1 MAKNDEDDFMDGM
14 SASELLNQTDID
26 ALIAEAMEEPDEII
40 YDPEGN
46 KVKTPRGTRI
56 EPYDF
61 RNPIFLT
68 EVELRRVRIRHEEF
82 IRYLSARLS
91 IFLRLEYSLKMSRLS
106 TLTYNKFTET
116 IANPAHVVLFKIE
129 QLFGVGVI
137 DINPRLALTMVDRML
152 GGKGHSVQG
161 ERYLTEIETNLVDD
175 VVAIVLEE
183 WCRQWKTEQ
192 ELDTTIIGHESNG
205 RFLETSPADA
215 IMLVLSMEAGV
226 GDCSETVQ
234 IGIPYY
240 TLEPIIK
247 KMHDAK
253 ERDLSRDIS
262 GIKAIWQDTFNDID
276 INVVAEW
283 DGGTIAA
290 KEALY
295 LRPGDVIRFP
305 KSVLKQTR
313 VRLANTVRFVGEIG
327 LDNNRV
333 AVKVSDKIA
342 GELQEG

>member
-1 MAKNDEDDFMDGM
+1 MADDEQTEG
-14 SASELLNQTDID
+14 ELLNQTDID
-26 ALIAEAMEEPDEII
+26 ALIQEAMEEPEEII

-46 KVKTPRGTRI
+46 KVKTPKGTRI

-82 IRYLSARLS
+82 IRYLAARLS

-106 TLTYNKFTET
+106 TLTYSKFTET
-116 IANPAHVVLFKIE
+116 IPNPAHVVLFKIE

-175 VVAIVLEE
+175 VVSIVLEE
-183 WCRQWKTEQ
+183 WCRQWKAEQ

-226 GDCSETVQ
+226 GDCSETIQ
-234 IGIPYY
+234 IGLPYY

-247 KMHDAK
+247 RMHEAK
-253 ERDLSRDIS
+253 EKDLGLDLAQSES
-262 GIKAIWQDTFNDID
+262 SWQSSFNQID
-276 INVVAEW
+276 IPVQAEW
-283 DGGTIAA
+283 DGDTLTT
-290 KEALY
+290 KEVLQI
-295 LRPGDVIRFP
+295 RPGDVLRFP
-305 KSVLKQTR
+305 KSVLKNTR
-313 VRLANTVRFVGEIG
+313 VRLANTIKFTGEIG
-327 LDNNRV
+327 LENNKV
-333 AVKVSDKIA
+333 GVKLNKKVEE
-342 GELQEG
+342 ELPES

>member
-1 MAKNDEDDFMDGM
+1 MADEEQEEG
-14 SASELLNQTDID
+14 ELLNQTDID
-26 ALIAEAMEEPDEII
+26 ALIQEAMEEPEEII

-46 KVKTPRGTRI
+46 KVKTPKGTRI

-82 IRYLSARLS
+82 IRYLAARLS

-106 TLTYNKFTET
+106 TLTYSKFTET
-116 IANPAHVVLFKIE
+116 IPNPAHVVLFKIE

-175 VVAIVLEE
+175 VVGIALEE
-183 WCRQWKTEQ
+183 WCRQWKSEQ

-226 GDCSETVQ
+226 GDCSESIQ
-234 IGIPYY
+234 IGLPYY

-247 KMHDAK
+247 RMHEAK
-253 ERDLSRDIS
+253 EKDLGLELAQSES
-262 GIKAIWQDTFNDID
+262 SWQSSFNNID
-276 INVVAEW
+276 IPVQAEW
-283 DGGTIAA
+283 DGDRLTT
-290 KEALY
+290 KEVLN
-295 LRPGDVIRFP
+295 LRPGDVLRFP
-305 KSVLKQTR
+305 KSVLKNTR
-313 VRLANTVRFVGEIG
+313 VRLANSVKFTGEVGLE
-327 LDNNRV
+327 NNRV
-333 AVKVSDKIA
+333 GVKLIKKVEEDSS
-342 GELQEG
+342 EL

>member
-1 MAKNDEDDFMDGM
+1 MSDDNADSLGEG
-14 SASELLNQTDID
+14 ELLDQTDID
-26 ALIAEAMEEPDEII
+26 ALIAEAMDEPDEII

-46 KVKTPRGTRI
+46 KVKTQKGTRI
-56 EPYDF
+56 ETYDF

-82 IRYLSARLS
+82 IRYLAARLS

-106 TLTYNKFTET
+106 TLTYAKYTET
-116 IANPAHVVLFKIE
+116 IPNPAHVVLFKIE

-161 ERYLTEIETNLVDD
+161 DRYLTEIEMNLVDD
-175 VVAIVLEE
+175 VVSIVLDE
-183 WCRQWKTEQ
+183 WCRQWKSEQ
-192 ELDTTIIGHESNG
+192 ELDASIIGHESNG
-205 RFLETSPADA
+205 RFLETAPADS
-215 IMLVLSMEAGV
+215 IMLVLTMEAGV
-226 GDCSETVQ
+226 GDCSDSIQ

-247 KMHDAK
+247 KMYENK
-253 ERDLSRDIS
+253 EKEINQQIV
-262 GIKAIWQDTFNDID
+262 GTQKVWQDSFDEVGIP
-276 INVVAEW
+276 VKAEW
-283 DGGTIAA
+283 DADSLSV
-290 KEALY
+290 KEVAH

-305 KSVLKQTR
+305 KTVLGETR
-313 VRLANTVRFVGEIG
+313 VRLANTCKFQGEVG

-333 AVKVSDKIA
+333 AVRINKKLEKKD
-342 GELQEG
+342 EEQ

>member
-1 MAKNDEDDFMDGM
+1 MRDEEQDDLNEG
-14 SASELLNQTDID
+14 ELLNQTDID
-26 ALIAEAMEEPDEII
+26 ALIAEAMEEPEEII
-40 YDPEGN
+40 YDPEGV
-46 KVKTPRGTRI
+46 KVKTPKGTRI

-82 IRYLSARLS
+82 IRYLAARLS
-91 IFLRLEYSLKMSRLS
+91 IFLRLEYSIKMSRLS
-106 TLTYNKFTET
+106 TLTYSKFTET
-116 IANPAHVVLFKIE
+116 IPNPAHVVLFKIE

-137 DINPRLALTMVDRML
+137 DVNPRLALTMVDRML

-175 VVAIVLEE
+175 VVSIVLEE
-183 WCRQWKTEQ
+183 WCRQWKIEQ
-192 ELDTTIIGHESNG
+192 ELDTSIIGHESNG

-226 GDCSETVQ
+226 GDCSEAIQ

-253 ERDLSRDIS
+253 ERDLGLDTANAESV
-262 GIKAIWQDTFNDID
+262 WQKSFDEID
-276 INVVAEW
+276 IPVQAEW
-283 DGGTIAA
+283 CGETLTA
-290 KEALY
+290 KEVLN
-295 LRPGDVIRFP
+295 LRRGDVIRFP
-305 KSVLKQTR
+305 RSVLKNTR
-313 VRLANTVRFVGEIG
+313 VRLANTVRFTGEVGLE
-327 LDNNRV
+327 NNKV
-333 AVKVSDKIA
+333 AVKISQKIQKKD
-342 GELQEG
+342 EE

>member
-1 MAKNDEDDFMDGM
+1 MADDELTEG
-14 SASELLNQTDID
+14 ELLNQTDID
-26 ALIAEAMEEPDEII
+26 ALIQEAMEEPEEII

-46 KVKTPRGTRI
+46 KVKTPKGTRI

-82 IRYLSARLS
+82 IRYLAARLS

-106 TLTYNKFTET
+106 TLTYSKFTET
-116 IANPAHVVLFKIE
+116 IPNPAHVVLFKIE

-175 VVAIVLEE
+175 VVSIVLEE
-183 WCRQWKTEQ
+183 WCRQWKAEQ

-226 GDCSETVQ
+226 GDCSETIQ
-234 IGIPYY
+234 IGLPYY

-247 KMHDAK
+247 RMHEAK
-253 ERDLSRDIS
+253 EKDLGLDLAQSES
-262 GIKAIWQDTFNDID
+262 SWQSSFNQID
-276 INVVAEW
+276 IPVQAEW
-283 DGGTIAA
+283 DGGTLTT
-290 KEALY
+290 KEVLN
-295 LRPGDVIRFP
+295 LRPGDVLRFP
-305 KSVLKQTR
+305 KTVLKNTR
-313 VRLANTVRFVGEIG
+313 VRLSNTIKFTGEIG
-327 LDNNRV
+327 LENDKV
-333 AVKVSDKIA
+333 GVKLNKKI
-342 GELQEG
+342 EEEFPES

>member
-1 MAKNDEDDFMDGM
+1 MAEQNEG
-14 SASELLNQTDID
+14 ELLNQTDID
-26 ALIAEAMEEPDEII
+26 ALIQEAMEEPEEII

-46 KVKTPRGTRI
+46 KVKTPKGTRI

-82 IRYLSARLS
+82 IRYLAARLS
-91 IFLRLEYSLKMSRLS
+91 IFLRLEYALKMSRLS
-106 TLTYNKFTET
+106 TLTYSKFTET
-116 IANPAHVVLFKIE
+116 IPNPAHVVLFKVE

-175 VVAIVLEE
+175 VVSIVLEE
-183 WCRQWKTEQ
+183 WCRQWNSEQ
-192 ELDTTIIGHESNG
+192 ELDTSIIGHESNG
-205 RFLETSPADA
+205 RFLETSPPDA

-226 GDCSETVQ
+226 GDCSETIQ

-247 KMHDAK
+247 RMHEAK
-253 ERDLSRDIS
+253 EKDLGLELGNTDGSWQSSFNAIDLSV
-262 GIKAIWQDTFNDID
+262 Q
-276 INVVAEW
+276 AEW
-283 DGGTIAA
+283 DGDSLSV
-290 KEALY
+290 KESLC
-295 LRPGDVIRFP
+295 LRQGDVLRFP
-305 KSVLKQTR
+305 RDVLKRTR
-313 VRLANTVRFVGEIG
+313 VRLSNSVKFTGEIG
-327 LDNNRV
+327 LDGGKV
-333 AVKVSDKIA
+333 AVKLNDKV
-342 GELQEG
+342 QEEIE

>member
-1 MAKNDEDDFMDGM
+1 MANDDQTEG
-14 SASELLNQTDID
+14 ELLNQTDID
-26 ALIAEAMEEPDEII
+26 ALIQEAMEEPEEII

-46 KVKTPRGTRI
+46 KVKTPKGTRI

-82 IRYLSARLS
+82 IRYLAARLS

-106 TLTYNKFTET
+106 TLTYSKFTET
-116 IANPAHVVLFKIE
+116 IPNPAHVVLFKIE

-175 VVAIVLEE
+175 VVSIVLEE
-183 WCRQWKTEQ
+183 WCRQWKAEQ

-226 GDCSETVQ
+226 GDCSETIQ
-234 IGIPYY
+234 IGLPYY

-247 KMHDAK
+247 RMHEAK
-253 ERDLSRDIS
+253 EKDLGLDSAQS
-262 GIKAIWQDTFNDID
+262 ESAWQSSFNQID
-276 INVVAEW
+276 IPVQAEW
-283 DGGTIAA
+283 DGDSLTA
-290 KEALY
+290 KEVLA

-305 KSVLKQTR
+305 KSVLKNTR
-313 VRLANTVRFVGEIG
+313 VRLSNSIKFTGEIG
-327 LDNNRV
+327 LENNRV
-333 AVKVSDKIA
+333 GVKLNRKVEEESP
-342 GELQEG
+342 EL

>member
-1 MAKNDEDDFMDGM
+1 MADEEQDEG
-14 SASELLNQTDID
+14 ELLNQTDID
-26 ALIAEAMEEPDEII
+26 ALIQEAMEEPEEII
-40 YDPEGN
+40 YDPDGN
-46 KVKTPRGTRI
+46 KVKTPKGTRI

-82 IRYLSARLS
+82 IRYLAARLS

-106 TLTYNKFTET
+106 TLTYSKFTET
-116 IANPAHVVLFKIE
+116 IPNPAHVVLFKIE

-175 VVAIVLEE
+175 VATIVLEE
-183 WCRQWKTEQ
+183 WCRQWKSEQ

-226 GDCSETVQ
+226 GDCSETIQ
-234 IGIPYY
+234 IGLPYY

-247 KMHDAK
+247 RMHEAK
-253 ERDLSRDIS
+253 EKDLGLDLAQSES
-262 GIKAIWQDTFNDID
+262 SWQSSFNNID
-276 INVVAEW
+276 IPVQAEW
-283 DGGTIAA
+283 DGDRLTT
-290 KEALY
+290 KEVLN
-295 LRPGDVIRFP
+295 LRPGDVLRFP
-305 KSVLKQTR
+305 KTVLKNTR
-313 VRLANTVRFVGEIG
+313 VRLSNTIKFTGEIG
-327 LDNNRV
+327 LENNRV
-333 AVKVSDKIA
+333 GVKLSKKLD
-342 GELQEG
+342 GELPES

>member
-1 MAKNDEDDFMDGM
+1 MADENSQDPTEG
-14 SASELLNQTDID
+14 ELLNQTDID
-26 ALIAEAMEEPDEII
+26 ALIQEAMEEPEEII

-46 KVKTPRGTRI
+46 KVKTPKGTRI

-82 IRYLSARLS
+82 IRYLAARLS

-106 TLTYNKFTET
+106 TLTYSKFTET
-116 IANPAHVVLFKIE
+116 IPNPAHVVLFKIE

-175 VVAIVLEE
+175 VVSIVLEE
-183 WCRQWKTEQ
+183 WCRQWKSEQ
-192 ELDTTIIGHESNG
+192 ELDTSIIGHESNG

-226 GDCSETVQ
+226 GDCSEAIQ

-253 ERDLSRDIS
+253 ERDLGLDGHGAES
-262 GIKAIWQDTFNDID
+262 AWQKSFNNID
-276 INVVAEW
+276 IPVQAEW
-283 DGGTIAA
+283 DGDTLTV
-290 KEALY
+290 KEALA
-295 LRPGDVIRFP
+295 LRPGDVMRFP
-305 KSVLKQTR
+305 KSVLKNTR
-313 VRLANTVRFVGEIG
+313 LRLSNTVRFIGEIG
-327 LDNNRV
+327 LENKKV
-333 AVKVSDKIA
+333 AIKINDKL
-342 GELQEG
+342 EETSEE

>member
-1 MAKNDEDDFMDGM
+1 MADDEQEDFNEG
-14 SASELLNQTDID
+14 ELLNQTDID
-26 ALIAEAMEEPDEII
+26 ALIQEAMEEPEELI
-40 YDPEGN
+40 YDADGN
-46 KVKTPRGTRI
+46 KVKTPKGTRI

-82 IRYLSARLS
+82 IRYLAARLS

-106 TLTYNKFTET
+106 TLTYSKFTET
-116 IANPAHVVLFKIE
+116 IPNPAHVVLFKIE

-137 DINPRLALTMVDRML
+137 DVNPRLALTMVDRML

-175 VVAIVLEE
+175 VVSIVLEE

-192 ELDTTIIGHESNG
+192 ELDTTVIGHESNG
-205 RFLETSPADA
+205 RFLETSPPDA

-226 GDCSETVQ
+226 GDCSESIQ

-247 KMHDAK
+247 KMHDGK
-253 ERDLSRDIS
+253 ERDLGLETDGAESAWNRS
-262 GIKAIWQDTFNDID
+262 FNEID
-276 INVVAEW
+276 IPLQAEW
-283 DGGTIAA
+283 DGDSLTT
-290 KEALY
+290 KEVLN

-305 KSVLKQTR
+305 KSVLRETR
-313 VRLANTVRFVGEIG
+313 IRLSNTIKFTGEVGLESSK
-327 LDNNRV
+327 V
-333 AVKVSDKIA
+333 AVKI
-342 GELQEG
+342 QEKLEEIDENEHA